1 MEAQLRRFTQISLK
15 LRTTKKQLNQM
26 TSPRFR
32 PSQLSTLALILGQ
45 ALGLSV
51 ISFSAFA
58 QVTNGAK
65 SSLPTPISAQSLLG
79 LEAPPQ
85 IVITPKQAI
94 PTNGV
99 PSNLTGSSSSNIGQA
114 SDLIRLYQEA
124 AFSDPILN
132 AARFNYQASKE
143 LYWQGLS
150 LLLPQAS
157 ATPIGTRYYQHA
169 TNGSALTSYTGN
181 SRVFDQKGYTVTLTQ
196 PVFNM
201 AAFEASK
208 QGDLNTKLA
217 DMRFYLVQ
225 QDLIIRVSQAYFDA
239 LTSQDNVELFRNK
252 KSLIKQQLEV
262 ARAKFDAGLATIVD
276 VNTAQAALDLANSQE
291 IGAQADLVVKR
302 GVLEQ
307 LVGRPVSTLKPLT
320 KEAKIDGVLKDPHS
334 KTKYSKGVP
343 ITDSVNPLL
352 PKGQTLEDW
361 INQAETANFNVL
373 AGQLS
378 VSLAES
384 TYRGSQA
391 LNYPSVNFVGTAGY
405 NTANGS
411 ANSYTPSNTNI
422 YNNTIALQMT
432 IPLVSGG
439 FNSSVIR
446 QNAALLDAAK
456 ANYDNARRTAAQNTR
471 TAFTGFYGGLA
482 SVKAYEAAERSSSS
496 ALESSKLGFQ
506 VGTLINIDVLIAL
519 DTVITTRSQLQ
530 QARYNTIL
538 NAIKLKAHAAALSD
552 EDLIS
557 INTLLR

>member
-1 MEAQLRRFTQISLK
+1 
-15 LRTTKKQLNQM
+15 M
-26 TSPRFR
+26 TPARFR
-32 PSQLSTLALILGQ
+32 LSQLSTFGLILCQ
-45 ALGLSV
+45 VLGLSAT
-51 ISFSAFA
+51 STNTFA
-58 QVTNGAK
+58 QAANGAK
-65 SSLPTPISAQSLLG
+65 PSLPTSMSAPSLIG
-79 LEAPPQ
+79 LDIPPQ
-85 IVITPKQAI
+85 MVVAPKVAI
-94 PTNGV
+94 PTSDA
-99 PSNLTGSSSSNIGQA
+99 PSNLSGNSTANPAGQT

-124 AFSDPILN
+124 AFSDPVLN

-157 ATPIGTRYYQHA
+157 ASPIGTRYYQHA
-169 TNGSALTSYTGN
+169 TNGSALTSYSAN

-196 PVFNM
+196 PVFNV

-208 QGDLNTKLA
+208 QGDLNTKIA
-217 DMRFYLVQ
+217 DMRFYLAQ
-225 QDLIIRVSQAYFDA
+225 QDLILRVSQAYFDA

-252 KSLIKQQLEV
+252 KSLIKQQLEI
-262 ARAKFDAGLATIVD
+262 AQAKFDAGIATIVD

-307 LVGRPVSTLKPLT
+307 LTGRPVGPLRPLI
-320 KEAKIDGVLKDPHS
+320 KEAKIDGVLKDPRS
-334 KTKYSKGVP
+334 KNKDSNGIP
-343 ITDSVNPLL
+343 IAESVNPQL
-352 PKGQTLEDW
+352 PKGQTLDDW
-361 INQAETANFNVL
+361 IQQAETANFNVL

-411 ANSYTPSNTNI
+411 ANSYAPSNTNI

-482 SVKAYEAAERSSSS
+482 SVKAYEAAERSSNF

-519 DTVITTRSQLQ
+519 DTLITTRSQLQ

-538 NAIKLKAHAAALSD
+538 NAMRLKAHAATLSD
-552 EDLIS
+552 EDLLS
-557 INTLLR
+557 INALLR

>member
-1 MEAQLRRFTQISLK
+1 MIPTRFH
-15 LRTTKKQLNQM
+15 
-26 TSPRFR
+26 
-32 PSQLSTLALILGQ
+32 PSQLTTFGLILSQ
-45 ALGLSV
+45 VLGLGAMS
-51 ISFSAFA
+51 SNCFA
-58 QVTNGAK
+58 QSAIGAK
-65 SSLPTPISAQSLLG
+65 PSLPTTVSAQSLVG
-79 LEAPPQ
+79 LEMPPQ
-85 IVITPKQAI
+85 MVVIPKTAI
-94 PTNGV
+94 PTTTV
-99 PSNLTGSSSSNIGQA
+99 PSNVGNNSIASTGQTT
-114 SDLIRLYQEA
+114 DLIQLYQEA
-124 AFSDPILN
+124 AFSDPVLN

-169 TNGSALTSYTGN
+169 TNGSALTSYSGN

-196 PVFNM
+196 PVFNI

-208 QGDLNTKLA
+208 QGDLNTKIA
-217 DMRFYLVQ
+217 DMRFFLAQ
-225 QDLIIRVSQAYFDA
+225 QDLIIRVSQAYFDT
-239 LTSQDNVELFRNK
+239 LTSQDNVELYRNK
-252 KSLIKQQLEV
+252 KGLIKQQLQV
-262 ARAKFDAGLATIVD
+262 AQAKFDAGLATIVD

-291 IGAQADLVVKR
+291 IAAQADLVVKR
-302 GVLEQ
+302 GALEQ
-307 LVGRPVSTLKPLT
+307 LVGRPVGPLKPLT
-320 KEAKIDGVLKDPHS
+320 KEAKIDGVLKDP
-334 KTKYSKGVP
+334 YSKNKNGNN
-343 ITDSVNPLL
+343 ISATESVNPQL

-361 INQAETANFNVL
+361 INQTETANFNVL
-373 AGQLS
+373 ASQLS

-391 LNYPSVNFVGTAGY
+391 LNYPSVSFVGTAGY
-405 NTANGS
+405 NTSNGS
-411 ANSYTPSNTNI
+411 ANSYTPTNTNI
-422 YNNTIALQMT
+422 YNNTVALQMT

-439 FNSSVIR
+439 YNSSLIR

-471 TAFTGFYGGLA
+471 SAFTGFYGGLA
-482 SVKAYEAAERSSSS
+482 SVKAYEAAERSSTS

>member
-1 MEAQLRRFTQISLK
+1 
-15 LRTTKKQLNQM
+15 M
-26 TSPRFR
+26 TPPRFCL
-32 PSQLSTLALILGQ
+32 SQLSTLGLILCQ
-45 ALGLSV
+45 ALGLSAT
-51 ISFSAFA
+51 STNTFA
-58 QVTNGAK
+58 QAANGAK
-65 SSLPTPISAQSLLG
+65 PSLPTPMSTQALIG
-79 LEAPPQ
+79 LDIPPQ
-85 IVITPKQAI
+85 MVIVPQQAI
-94 PTNGV
+94 PTSAA
-99 PSNLTGSSSSNIGQA
+99 PSNLNGNGAASAAGQA

-124 AFSDPILN
+124 AFSDPVLN

-157 ATPIGTRYYQHA
+157 ASPIGTRYYQHA
-169 TNGSALTSYTGN
+169 TNGSALTSYSGN

-196 PVFNM
+196 PVFNV
-201 AAFEASK
+201 AGFEASK
-208 QGDLNTKLA
+208 QGDLNTKIA
-217 DMRFYLVQ
+217 DMRFYLAQ
-225 QDLIIRVSQAYFDA
+225 QDLILRVSQAYFDA

-252 KSLIKQQLEV
+252 KSLIKQQLEI
-262 ARAKFDAGLATIVD
+262 AQAKFDAGLATIVD

-307 LVGRPVSTLKPLT
+307 LTGRPVGSLRPLI
-320 KEAKIDGVLKDPHS
+320 KEAKIDGVLKDPRS
-334 KTKYSKGVP
+334 KNKDDSGIP
-343 ITDSVNPLL
+343 IAESVNPQL
-352 PKGQTLEDW
+352 PKGQTLDDW
-361 INQAETANFNVL
+361 IQQAETANFNVL

-411 ANSYTPSNTNI
+411 ANSYTPTNTNI

-471 TAFTGFYGGLA
+471 AAFTGFYGGLA
-482 SVKAYEAAERSSSS
+482 SVKAYEAAERSSNS

-519 DTVITTRSQLQ
+519 DTLITTRSQLQ

-538 NAIKLKAHAAALSD
+538 NAMRLKAHAAALSD

-557 INTLLR
+557 INSLLR